1 MFAPG
6 FHPAMRHAG
15 PTRREIGVRTAFNLL
30 GPLTNPAGTRR
41 QLLGVGDPAVAER
54 MASVARLLGTERTFV
69 IHGDGVDELP
79 LDGSGVLYDV
89 TPDGVERRTVLPEDV
104 GLARA
109 PREAL
114 AGGTPA
120 ENAVIVEAV
129 LRGADGP
136 RRDVVLL
143 NAGAALQVAGRSAT
157 LAEGVSLAAATI
169 DSGAAAERLERL
181 RARRVR
187 AEAARAAAGAPA

>member
-1 MFAPG
+1 
-6 FHPAMRHAG
+6 
-15 PTRREIGVRTAFNLL
+15 
-30 GPLTNPAGTRR
+30 
-41 QLLGVGDPAVAER
+41 
-54 MASVARLLGTERTFV
+54 
-69 IHGDGVDELP
+69 
-79 LDGSGVLYDV
+79 
-89 TPDGVERRTVLPEDV
+89 
-104 GLARA
+104 
-109 PREAL
+109 
-114 AGGTPA
+114 
-120 ENAVIVEAV
+120 V